1 MPPPIIELMTTLARA
16 IKPNFFVSV
25 CCVLLSSCG
34 GSKKD
39 EKAQVK
45 YETQVMKPESRVY
58 NLYIPATL
66 HGITEVEVYPRVS
79 GIIRKVNFTD
89 GIKVSRGQVL
99 FVIDETEHQL
109 NVMNAEANLA
119 AAKAQM
125 ETTKMQYESNQHLA
139 EKKIVSENVLRT
151 AENVYEA
158 AQAAVEQA
166 KAQLAI
172 AKTNLGYCKV
182 TAPIN
187 GMIKENGFRMGEVA
201 EPSDMLCTVSDDSQ
215 IQAWFSYT
223 ESQLLELIDRYDL
236 VSTSEGMK
244 GRDGQKVGDLL
255 PKLQLQLRNGQT
267 YKYEGVITEIGGIVD
282 RKTGTVIARATFP
295 NPDDELRAGL
305 SVTLVFPTKMDNV
318 FRVPMK
324 AAVHLQNQLLF
335 YRVKKDGTAEGVIC
349 EAIPSNSGNH
359 YYVKNGLKAGDE
371 IVVNGAQ
378 KLSNGAKVR

>member
-1 MPPPIIELMTTLARA
+1 M
-16 IKPNFFVSV
+16 
-25 CCVLLSSCG
+25 
-34 GSKKD
+34 
-39 EKAQVK
+39 
-45 YETQVMKPESRVY
+45 
-58 NLYIPATL
+58 
-66 HGITEVEVYPRVS
+66 
-79 GIIRKVNFTD
+79 
-89 GIKVSRGQVL
+89 
-99 FVIDETEHQL
+99 
-109 NVMNAEANLA
+109 
-119 AAKAQM
+119 
-125 ETTKMQYESNQHLA
+125 
-139 EKKIVSENVLRT
+139 LRT

-295 NPDDELRAGL
+295 NHDDELRAGL

>member
-1 MPPPIIELMTTLARA
+1 MDYKLWTMNFKLWAIMTLA
-16 IKPNFFVSV
+16 V
-25 CCVLLSSCG
+25 VLAACG
-34 GSKKD
+34 GGSLKDKK
-39 EKAQVK
+39 EQVK
-45 YETQVMKPESRVY
+45 YETRVMRSESRVY

-66 HGITEVEVYPRVS
+66 HGITEVEVFPRVS

-89 GIKVSRGQVL
+89 GIKVTRGQVL
-99 FVIDETEHQL
+99 FVIDETEHQM
-109 NVMNAEANLA
+109 NVLNAEANLA

-125 ETTKMQYESNQHLA
+125 ETSKMQYESNQHLA
-139 EKKIVSENVLRT
+139 EKKIVSENVLKT
-151 AENVYEA
+151 AENVYHA
-158 AQAAVEQA
+158 SQAAVQQA
-166 KAQLAI
+166 QAQLTI

-201 EPSDMLCTVSDDSQ
+201 DLTDMLCTVSDDSQ

-223 ESQLLELIDRYDL
+223 ESQLLELIDRYNL
-236 VSTSEGMK
+236 ISTSEGMK

-255 PKLQLQLRNGQT
+255 PKLQLQLRNGQI
-267 YKYEGVITEIGGIVD
+267 YKHEGVITEIGGIVD

-318 FRVPMK
+318 FRIPMN
-324 AAVHLQNQLLF
+324 AAVHLQNQLMF
-335 YRVKKDGTAEGVIC
+335 YRVKEDGTVEGVIC

-359 YYVKNGLKAGDE
+359 YYVKNGLKDGDE

-378 KLSNGAKVR
+378 KLSNGMKIR